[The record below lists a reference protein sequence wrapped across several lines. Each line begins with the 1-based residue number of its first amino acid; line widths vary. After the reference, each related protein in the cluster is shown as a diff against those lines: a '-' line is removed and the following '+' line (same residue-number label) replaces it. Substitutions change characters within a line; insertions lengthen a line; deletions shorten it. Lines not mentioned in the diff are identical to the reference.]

1 MTNTKTVVKRKEWP
15 VLQMEGRGKLIIREN
30 VKKKIDIIHRTFGN
44 LEWSG
49 VVFYNKLEGSIS
61 DPSTYVAEVVDI
73 YPMNKGTAGYTEF
86 TFDGEQLLEMADRVD
101 AYMTSRTGLI
111 HSHHNMRA
119 YFSGEDLDELH
130 TNVENYSKNGSY
142 YLSLIVNF
150 KEEYVAKIVKLVE
163 VPETNIVIEEEG
175 SEAGNIKTVS
185 KQMMF
190 MMDLEIEIENTVED
204 EALMTRIAEL
214 EEQSKAK
221 QAVKN
226 PTHQTINGRQYPI
239 VKPSEAKDE
248 WELFNNDGR
257 YGEELWE
264 EPYKIN
270 PTTIRKNLN
279 QILTLDSDTKLE
291 TGQILAKIYKMS
303 NKEAD
308 DLYDDIE
315 VNIHLMTIDM
325 FGYDQLTEALQETQK
340 LLNNYSTSTLWKNM
354 LSDLNEIFEEAIE
367 YSQYTTVEE

>member
-1 MTNTKTVVKRKEWP
+1 MTDTTKTVKKEWP

-30 VKKKIDIIHRTFGN
+30 VKKKIDILHRAFGN
-44 LEWSG
+44 LEWCG

-73 YPMNKGTAGYTEF
+73 YPMDKGSHSYTE
-86 TFDGEQLLEMADRVD
+86 TVNTGDEIEKMSERVD
-101 AYMTSRTGLI
+101 SYWTSRTGYV

-150 KEEYVAKIVKLVE
+150 KEEYVAKIVKLVQ
-163 VPETNIVIEEEG
+163 VPETNIVIEEEDT
-175 SEAGNIKTVS
+175 EAGSIKTIS

-190 MMDLEIEIENTVED
+190 MMDLDIEIEHTIEED
-204 EALMTRIAEL
+204 EELMKRIAEL

-221 QAVKN
+221 QVVKK

-248 WELFNNDGR
+248 WTLFNNDGR
-257 YGEELWE
+257 YGEEVWE
-264 EPYKIN
+264 EPYMIN
-270 PTTIRKNLN
+270 PTTIKKNLN
-279 QILTLDSDTKLE
+279 QILTLDSDNKRE
-291 TGQILAKIYKMS
+291 TGQVLASIYKMS
-303 NKEAD
+303 FKEQD

-315 VNIHLMTIDM
+315 INIHLMTIDM
-325 FGYDQLTEALQETQK
+325 FGYDKLTEALQETK
-340 LLNNYSTSTLWKNM
+340 KALNDFSHVTLWKDV
-354 LSDLNEIFEEAIE
+354 LSDINEIFDEAIE
-367 YSQYTTVEE
+367 YSQYAITE